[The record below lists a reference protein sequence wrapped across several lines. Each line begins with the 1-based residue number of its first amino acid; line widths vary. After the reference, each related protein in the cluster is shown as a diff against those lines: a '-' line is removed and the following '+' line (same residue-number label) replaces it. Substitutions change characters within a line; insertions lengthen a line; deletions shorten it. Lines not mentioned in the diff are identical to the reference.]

1 MNIVFLNIYQG
12 INFRGAER
20 STAVLCRRLARSQRV
35 TLIQGGKNNIDN
47 NYRIILLPVVFPR
60 LSDTSSSFWR
70 KFYLDAWSLQILFFT
85 LLAVPFL
92 LKTNFDILSPVN
104 GGWQVIICRIISF
117 LKRRKLLIIGR
128 AGIGRDDAFNL
139 RFRPDLFIALTKRGE
154 DWANKKFPKVKTVCL
169 PNGVNLLEFNRKITP
184 VNPSLKEPLIVT
196 AASLTKNK
204 NLDFTIKA
212 VAGMKT
218 KASLL
223 IIGKGSEFENLN
235 AEGEKLLGK
244 NRFKIINAD
253 FAGMAQLYKAGKI
266 FTLASQEEEAFGNV
280 YLEALACNLPVVAP
294 AGYRREI
301 IGPAGLYF
309 QSGDLSEY
317 AAKLDAALDLNFKDL
332 PVIQAEKFS
341 WDNLIR
347 RYENAFLE
355 LIAKKDK

>member
-12 INFRGAER
+12 INQRGAER
-20 STAVLCRRLARSQRV
+20 STLSLCLRLSKRHDV
-35 TLIQGGKNNIDN
+35 TLIQGGKIGKK
-47 NYRIILLPVVFPR
+47 YPYKVITLPVPFPDIP
-60 LSDTSSSFWR
+60 DTSPGFFR
-70 KFYLDAWSLQILFFT
+70 KFYIDSWSLQILFFT

-104 GGWQVIICRIISF
+104 GGWQVLICRIISF
-117 LKRRKLLIIGR
+117 FKRRKLLIIGR

-139 RFRPDLFIALTKRGE
+139 CFRPDLFIALTKRGE
-154 DWANKKFPKVKTVCL
+154 DWANKKFPKVKTVFL
-169 PNGVNLLEFNRKITP
+169 PNGVDLSEFNRKIAH
-184 VNPSLKEPLIVT
+184 VNPSRKEPLIIA

-204 NLDFTIKA
+204 NLDSTIKA

-223 IIGKGSEFENLN
+223 IIGKGSQFEELKFL
-235 AEGEKLLGK
+235 GEKLLGK
-244 NRFKIINAD
+244 NRFKIVNSG
-253 FAGMAQLYKAGKI
+253 FAGMAQFYKAGKI

-309 QSGDLSEY
+309 QLGDLSEY
-317 AAKLDAALDLNFKDL
+317 AAKLDTALELNFKDL

-341 WDNLIR
+341 WDRIFPGFEKVLIVL
-347 RYENAFLE
+347 A
-355 LIAKKDK
+355 AK